1 MNRYILVYKEK
12 QVTDMSTMPEEEIAK
27 VMEAWGEWLG
37 SMGNAVID
45 RGDAFKEGKVIDGDT
60 VTDAD
65 GLTSGYTII
74 EAANFDEALAF
85 AKNNP
90 SVKEGSTVEVY
101 EAFGLPE

>member
-12 QVTDMSTMPEEEIAK
+12 QAYDMSDMPEEEIAK

-37 SMGNAVID
+37 SMGDSVID
-45 RGDAFKEGKVIDGDT
+45 KGDAFKEGKVLEDGK
-60 VTDAD
+60 VTAAD

-74 EAANFDEALAF
+74 EAESFDEALAH

-90 SVKEGSTVEVY
+90 SAKEGSIVEVY
-101 EAFGLPE
+101 EAFGL